1 MASKNK
7 LSKNLKSNKD
17 NETTQ
22 VSPDLTQDDLKFL
35 LKISKKRGY
44 VTIDELN
51 NILPGDL
58 SADSIDEV
66 YSIFSDQGI
75 KVVKDEAEAEQLS
88 TNTEIVEITGGELAL
103 AKKSSSLDRTDDPV
117 RMYLREMGH
126 MSLLSREGE
135 IAIARRIEAG
145 RETMLAGLCESP
157 LTF

>member
-66 YSIFSDQGI
+66 YSF
-75 KVVKDEAEAEQLS
+75 
-88 TNTEIVEITGGELAL
+88 
-103 AKKSSSLDRTDDPV
+103 
-117 RMYLREMGH
+117 
-126 MSLLSREGE
+126 
-135 IAIARRIEAG
+135 
-145 RETMLAGLCESP
+145 
-157 LTF
+157 